1 MLVANYIRCSESPP
15 DPGRS
20 GATSPVRS
28 RELSERCVLITAS
41 GDVDASTAPG
51 LCDSVQRHAAGYRQ
65 LVLDLSDVDF
75 FGTAGYSL
83 LHRLHAR
90 CAHTAV
96 DWVLVAGSEV
106 ARLLRVCDPDG
117 ILPTAPNIV
126 SAVATLARI
135 TQLRNGL
142 R

>member
-1 MLVANYIRCSESPP
+1 MLVANYNLRSESPP
-15 DPGRS
+15 EPGRP
-20 GATSPVRS
+20 GATAPVRS

-41 GDVDASTAPG
+41 CDIDASTAPD
-51 LCDSVQRHAAGYRQ
+51 LCARIQRHAAGYRQ
-65 LVLDLSDVDF
+65 LVLDLSAVEF

-83 LHRLHAR
+83 LQRMHAR
-90 CAHTAV
+90 CAHAAV
-96 DWVLVAGSEV
+96 DWVLVAGPEV
-106 ARLLRVCDPDG
+106 QRLLRVCDPEA
-117 ILPTAPNIV
+117 IVPTAANIV

>member
-1 MLVANYIRCSESPP
+1 MLVANDNPRSESPP
-15 DPGRS
+15 DPGRP
-20 GATSPVRS
+20 AAMAPVRS

-41 GDVDASTAPG
+41 CDIDASTAPD
-51 LCDSVQRHAAGYRQ
+51 LCAIVQRHATGYRQ
-65 LVLDLSDVDF
+65 LVLDLSAVEF

-83 LHRLHAR
+83 LHRMHTR
-90 CAHTAV
+90 CARAAI
-96 DWVLVAGSEV
+96 DWVVVAGPEV
-106 ARLLRVCDPDG
+106 QRLLRVCDPDG
-117 ILPTAPNIV
+117 ILPTASNIV